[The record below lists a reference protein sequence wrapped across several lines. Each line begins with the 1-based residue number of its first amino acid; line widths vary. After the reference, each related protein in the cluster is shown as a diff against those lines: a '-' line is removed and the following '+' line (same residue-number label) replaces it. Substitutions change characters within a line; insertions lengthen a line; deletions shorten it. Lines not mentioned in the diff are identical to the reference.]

1 MNINAILPYIYYSL
15 PWAFI
20 IGLSV
25 AAVVGIGVGLVWPR
39 FLVYPYLA
47 VYFCMNSTSYG
58 NMAIFA
64 TRSIYSRGSG
74 MLLFGVVLWY
84 VLGAW
89 ACARVA
95 ATFQRYPTP
104 ACNLRPWFWAW
115 LVLLAGHV
123 GVSDSAMDTPFTMP
137 TPTCPAS
144 STSQAQNQGRRLQ
157 AGVG

>member
-1 MNINAILPYIYYSL
+1 MNTILPYIYYSL

-20 IGLSV
+20 IGLSI
-25 AAVVGIGVGLVWPR
+25 AAVAGIGIGIAWPR

-74 MLLFGVVLWY
+74 LLFFGRLLWY

-95 ATFQRYPTP
+95 ASF
-104 ACNLRPWFWAW
+104 
-115 LVLLAGHV
+115 GHV
-123 GVSDSAMDTPFTMP
+123 
-137 TPTCPAS
+137 AS
-144 STSQAQNQGRRLQ
+144 NLGADDFFVIHAALSIGSRARSTSPS
-157 AGVG
+157 